1 MFARVG
7 EIGAAAHAF
16 WLAGQIQREDGDVT
30 GAVRSLES
38 AYEGLTIARDSSNR
52 ARAASELIDV
62 LRATGQH
69 DRADAVIGT
78 LTSAR

>member
-1 MFARVG
+1 MTD
-7 EIGAAAHAF
+7 
-16 WLAGQIQREDGDVT
+16 Q
-30 GAVRSLES
+30 
-38 AYEGLTIARDSSNR
+38 LTIARDSSNR

-78 LTSAR
+78 LTSAM